1 MNTFTVSATDLR
13 KNAADIL
20 NRVFYE
26 KKIALVER
34 AGKVIVRINPEVS
47 DVPKESF
54 LDVWNRYA
62 GSMPDFPDV
71 KKFRR
76 NKRRWRTI

>member
-1 MNTFTVSATDLR
+1 MNTFTVTATDLR

-20 NRVFYE
+20 NRVYYE

-34 AGKVIVRINPEVS
+34 AGRVIVRMHPENTDIS
-47 DVPKESF
+47 KEPL

-62 GSMPDFPDV
+62 GSIPDFLDV

-76 NKRRWRTI
+76 NKRHWAAI

>member
-1 MNTFTVSATDLR
+1 MNTFTVTATELR

-20 NRVFYE
+20 NRVYYE
-26 KKIALVER
+26 KRIALVER
-34 AGKVIVRINPEVS
+34 AGRVIVRMTPTEP
-47 DVPKESF
+47 DGAKESF
-54 LDVWNRYA
+54 ADVWKRF
-62 GSMPDFPDV
+62 GGVMPDFPDV

>member
-1 MNTFTVSATDLR
+1 MNTFTVTATDLR
-13 KNAADIL
+13 KNASDIL
-20 NRVFYE
+20 NRVYYE

-34 AGKVIVRINPEVS
+34 AGKVIVRMHPENTDIS
-47 DVPKESF
+47 KEPL

-62 GSMPDFPDV
+62 GSIPDFPDI

-76 NKRRWRTI
+76 NKRRWSAI

>member
-1 MNTFTVSATDLR
+1 MNTFTVTATDLR

-20 NRVFYE
+20 NRVYYE

-34 AGKVIVRINPEVS
+34 AGKVIVRMHP
-47 DVPKESF
+47 DYPDKPKESL
-54 LDVWNRYA
+54 LDVWSRYA
-62 GSMPDFPDV
+62 GSIPDFPDV

-76 NKRRWRTI
+76 NKRHWNAI